1 MWQGASRAAL
11 DRIYVVGPA
20 DIYEEIWME
29 RRSFIKNTGLA
40 GILAAGSAPAF
51 AQAPAQPEVKWRLA
65 SSFPK
70 SLDTIYGGAET
81 ISKRVAA
88 VTNNKFQIQLF
99 AAGEIVP
106 AFGVV
111 DAVQNGTVECCH
123 TAPYYFFG
131 KDPTFAFACAVPFGM
146 SARQQNAWMY
156 HGGGLQLMREF
167 FKGYNIINFPAGNTG
182 AQMGGFFRKE
192 LKSVADMK
200 GLKMRIGGFAG
211 TVLQKLGLVPQQIPG
226 GDIYP
231 ALEKGT
237 IDAAEWVGPYDDE
250 KLGLYKVAKFY
261 YYPGWWEG
269 GPELDLFVNIAAY
282 EKLPKDYQAA
292 LEGACYEANVDMV
305 AKYDAVNPPALR
317 RLVAAGVQLRPFPR
331 EIMQASYKAATE
343 VFDETTAK
351 NAAFKKVFEP
361 WRKFRDEE
369 ILWFRVAEQNFD
381 QFMATANTQPAAK
394 KT

>member
-1 MWQGASRAAL
+1 
-11 DRIYVVGPA
+11 
-20 DIYEEIWME
+20 ME
-29 RRSFIKNTGLA
+29 RRSFIKHTGLA
-40 GILAAGSAPAF
+40 GILAAGSAPVF
-51 AQAPAQPEVKWRLA
+51 AQSAAQPEVKWRLA

-70 SLDTIYGGAET
+70 SLDTIFGGAET

-88 VTNNKFQIQLF
+88 TTNNKFQIQVF

-111 DAVQNGTVECCH
+111 DAVQNSTVECCH

-131 KDPTFAFACAVPFGM
+131 KDPTFALGCAIPFGM
-146 SARQQNAWMY
+146 NYRQQNAWMY
-156 HGGGLQLMREF
+156 HGGGMQLMREF
-167 FKGYNIINFPAGNTG
+167 YKGYNIINFPAGNTG

-192 LKSVADMK
+192 LKTVADMK

-250 KLGLYKVAKFY
+250 KLGLYKVAKYY

-269 GPELDLFVNIAAY
+269 GPELDLFINTAAW
-282 EKLPKDYQAA
+282 EKLPKDYQSA

-305 AKYDAVNPPALR
+305 AKYDALNPPALR
-317 RLVAAGVQLRPFPR
+317 KLVAGGVQLRPFPR
-331 EIMQASYKAATE
+331 EIMQASYKAANE
-343 VFDETTAK
+343 VFDETSAK
-351 NAAFKKVFEP
+351 NANFKKVFEP
-361 WRKFRDEE
+361 WRRFRDEE

-381 QFMATANTQPAAK
+381 QFMASATSQPAAAAK
-394 KT
+394 KTS